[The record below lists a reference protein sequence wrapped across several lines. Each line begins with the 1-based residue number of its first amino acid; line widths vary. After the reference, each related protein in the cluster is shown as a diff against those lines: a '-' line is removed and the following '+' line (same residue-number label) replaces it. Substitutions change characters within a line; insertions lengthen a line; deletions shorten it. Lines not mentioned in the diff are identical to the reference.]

1 MKWNRDDGFIG
12 RKLARNPLLRSARG
26 EIECWTVKFGEDA
39 LSGQLAGRALAVHI
53 GHPA

>member
-26 EIECWTVKFGEDA
+26 EIECGIVNFGKDT
-39 LSGQLAGRALAVHI
+39 LAGYQPGRISRHR
-53 GHPA
+53 PAA